1 MEINSN
7 RKRSV
12 LVFKKRT
19 SICLE
24 DSFWHSLLAIV
35 RIENTTVGDFVEKI
49 AVERNS
55 LNLSSSLRVAV
66 LQYFQQLAVSS
77 IAVRRDMEPAVLGC
91 TADAIRDENNQE
103 EALERLTSFWKRV
116 KRRRISQATQPD
128 RVSARPPG
136 SYLTPSQQS

>member
-35 RIENTTVGDFVEKI
+35 RIENTTVGDFVEKV

-55 LNLSSSLRVAV
+55 LNLSSSLRVAI

-77 IAVRRDMEPAVLGC
+77 ISVRRDMEPAIMGC
-91 TADAIRDENNQE
+91 RVDAIPDDTNQD

-116 KRRRISQATQPD
+116 RRRRTSTGAL
-128 RVSARPPG
+128 G
-136 SYLTPSQQS
+136 SKSTAAGIAGELQR